1 MEDKKP
7 LDVDL
12 DELCQAIEDGSY
24 EHDYY
29 LDLDSGEILFLSE
42 YMDGEENTK
51 LKDEI
56 EENPDRYELIPKA
69 QSREGYDD
77 MVDFIATVTDE
88 HLAELL
94 ELAVDGKGAFRRFK
108 DVLSRYPKEQ
118 GRWFRFRD
126 DRSVERALEWL
137 DEIGVALVEE

>member
-12 DELCQAIEDGSY
+12 DELCQAMEDGSY
-24 EHDYY
+24 ERDYY
-29 LDLDSGEILFLSE
+29 LDLDNGEILFLSE
-42 YMDGEENTK
+42 YTDDEETAK

-56 EENPDRYELIPKA
+56 EGNPDRYELIPKA
-69 QSREGYDD
+69 DSDEGYKD
-77 MVDFIATVTDE
+77 MLDFMATVTDE

-94 ELAVDGKGAFRRFK
+94 EVAINGRGAFRRFK
-108 DVLSRYPKEQ
+108 DVLTRYPKEQ

-126 DRSVERALEWL
+126 ERSLERALEWL
-137 DEIGVALVEE
+137 EEIGVTLVEE